1 MRPKEPTFALG
12 FSIGQERPFDSLAL
26 AQDRPFDSLALAQDG
41 PFDSL
46 ALAQDRQDARDRREY
61 HLLGGEA

>member
-1 MRPKEPTFALG
+1 MRPKEPTSALG

-26 AQDRPFDSLALAQDG
+26 AQDRPFDSLALAQD
-41 PFDSL
+41 
-46 ALAQDRQDARDRREY
+46 RQDARDRREY